1 MAIDLMR
8 AALLLCLPCAAICA
22 CGQDSAPEP
31 DGAQGNFPPPRVIP
45 GGGIGDGAID
55 GVVNLYV
62 IDDVTRSP
70 VANATVRV
78 GTLDGTTDAT
88 GLFVA
93 NDVHGPQL
101 IVAKASGYRSE
112 VWIGANGANI
122 TVDLLKANTATPA
135 SATVTGQ
142 IAGFAALPVTAGHAK
157 VAVVG
162 YSQLDDLGDA
172 ANNLKTPNDGNICF
186 TADTTS
192 PCNFTVTTRT
202 GKLALIASIF
212 DRDGAGTM
220 TLIGWAARQGVT
232 TTAGGTVTGQD
243 LTLVSAGSQANVTVN
258 FGTPPSALSTVA
270 GIVGIDIGDEGV
282 VQLPSIVTPAAASF
296 LAPKLGAFS
305 NAAGFRFT
313 GVANN
318 GATPTAQSVVLRRD
332 QTGPALDA
340 GTWLDPPGSATAS
353 RTTASWSNVTGAT
366 VQGLEYKQ
374 GATSVVNITVLDGST
389 SVTLPEI
396 ITLPSG
402 SLTVDVSAIGAPGLD
417 ITNFAL
423 DTDRDKL
430 AQAASST
437 VTLN

>member
-1 MAIDLMR
+1 M
-8 AALLLCLPCAAICA
+8 
-22 CGQDSAPEP
+22 
-31 DGAQGNFPPPRVIP
+31 
-45 GGGIGDGAID
+45 
-55 GVVNLYV
+55 VNLYV

-101 IVAKASGYRSE
+101 IVAKASGFRSE

-122 TVDLLKANTATPA
+122 TIDLLKANTATPA

-142 IAGFAALPVTAGHAK
+142 ITGWAALPVTTGHAK
-157 VAVVG
+157 VAIVG
-162 YSQLDDLGDA
+162 YSQSDDLGDE
-172 ANNLKTPNDGNICF
+172 ANNLKTPNDANICF

-192 PCNFTVTTRT
+192 PCNFSVVTRT
-202 GKLALIASIF
+202 GKLALIASVF
-212 DRDGAGTM
+212 DRASDGTL

-232 TTAGGTVTGQD
+232 ASGTTAGHD
-243 LTLVSAGSQANVTVN
+243 LTLVSSASQATVTVN

-282 VQLPSIVTPAAASF
+282 MQLPSILTTSASSL

-305 NAAGFRFT
+305 NATGFRFT
-313 GVANN
+313 GFANN
-318 GATPTAQSVVLRRD
+318 GATPTAQSIVLRRD
-332 QTGPALDA
+332 QTGPTLDA
-340 GTWLDPPGSATAS
+340 GIWLDPPGSATAS
-353 RTTASWSNVTGAT
+353 RTTASWTNVTGAT
-366 VQGLEYKQ
+366 IHSAEYKQ
-374 GATSVVNITVLDGST
+374 GATSVVNVSVLDGST
-389 SVTLPEI
+389 SFTLPDLI
-396 ITLPSG
+396 SLPSG
-402 SLTVDVSAIGAPGLD
+402 TLTVDIGAIGAPGLD
-417 ITNFAL
+417 ITNFEL

-430 AQAASST
+430 AEAASST